1 MVNYIETRRFFS
13 NIKEEMLVTK
23 DYKKRNELLQQAIQY
38 AIKNKNDLDL
48 QLIILVKLVHK
59 QKQIIFYRKWKTL

>member
-23 DYKKRNELLQQAIQY
+23 DYKKRNELLQ
-38 AIKNKNDLDL
+38 
-48 QLIILVKLVHK
+48 
-59 QKQIIFYRKWKTL
+59 